1 MRFALPVLFA
11 LAILLCAA
19 DKKGK
24 QPKGPEIELLDATCH
39 RTEDRVLLDG
49 RIRNTAERPLTK
61 VQMIFRF
68 MAPGRQVIATKNG
81 PIEEVLIEPGEEA
94 EFHMQV
100 PAPARAVEFDVGAE
114 DGSGREL
121 RFDRTGPFP
130 IE

>member
-1 MRFALPVLFA
+1 MKFAIPALFA

-24 QPKGPEIELLDATCH
+24 QPKGPEIELIEVTCH
-39 RTEDRVLLDG
+39 RSEDRMLLDG
-49 RIRNTAERPLTK
+49 RIRNTAERPLNK

-81 PIEEVLIEPGEEA
+81 PVEDEVIDPGDEA

-100 PAPARAVEFDVGAE
+100 PAPARAVEFDVNAE

>member
-1 MRFALPVLFA
+1 MKFAIPALFA

-24 QPKGPEIELLDATCH
+24 QSKGPEVELIDVTCH
-39 RTEDRVLLDG
+39 RSEDRVLLDG
-49 RIRNTAERPLTK
+49 RIRNAAERPLSK
-61 VQMIFRF
+61 VQVIFRF
-68 MAPGRQVIATKNG
+68 MAPGNQVVATNNG
-81 PIEEVLIEPGEEA
+81 PLEQERIEPGEEA

-100 PAPARAVEFDVGAE
+100 PAPARAVEFDVSAE

-121 RFDRTGPFP
+121 RFDRKGPFP

>member
-1 MRFALPVLFA
+1 MRVVITAWFG

-24 QPKGPEIELLDATCH
+24 QPKGPEVELLEATC
-39 RTEDRVLLDG
+39 RRSEDRVLLDG
-49 RIRNTAERPLTK
+49 RIRNTADKPLSK

-68 MAPGRQVIATKNG
+68 RAPGRQVIASKNG
-81 PIEEVLIEPGEEA
+81 PLEEETIDPGDEA

-114 DGSGREL
+114 DGAGREL